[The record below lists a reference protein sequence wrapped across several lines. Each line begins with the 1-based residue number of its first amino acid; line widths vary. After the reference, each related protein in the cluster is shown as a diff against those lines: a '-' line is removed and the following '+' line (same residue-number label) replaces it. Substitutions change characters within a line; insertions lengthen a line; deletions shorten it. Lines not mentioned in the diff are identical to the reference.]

1 MFKALFW
8 LDIIFFKEIEIFP
21 LQKIWTQSSKINQ
34 GETQIQIEAIWK
46 KQMNFIKS
54 EMENSYWNKLTT

>member
-54 EMENSYWNKLTT
+54 EMENLYWNKLTT